1 MTEATAIDRK
11 HWSRPEIAEKLEA
24 FEQGYQCLP
33 SQRQWAED
41 LGIPRSTLQHWLQR
55 RESIDAD
62 PDLVAFFDS
71 AVGVAFLHRLVLAA
85 HLVMTLVGPCG
96 IRLVCLFLELTGL
109 DQFVAASYGPQHQ
122 VATDL
127 EQAVVAF
134 GQTERHRLADG
145 MRPKEITIC
154 EDETF
159 HPETCLVAIEPVS
172 NFILVE
178 KYAESRTATEWTAT
192 MQQATAG
199 LAVKVIQSTSD
210 EGRGIIK
217 HVQDDLGAQHSPD
230 LFHVQHELVRGPSVA
245 LAGQRR
251 HAEQAVAEAA
261 QKVTE
266 YTEKAAQCPSV
277 PGADQAAREAWT
289 GSIEQV
295 HQKEAAARQTLET
308 LVTQQ
313 ARVQQAIQGLSA
325 DYHPYDLETGTPR
338 SPESMATA
346 LNAHFSNLEAVA
358 AETHLSAQ
366 CLQKIAKAKRVVVTM
381 VTTLAF
387 FFLTI
392 RAKVEALALT
402 PDLER
407 AVYDQLIPAIYLDL
421 VSEKVAEAS
430 QRQALKNRSAELLAP
445 LHSAPSPWQSLAQE
459 DLRLVEQVAQEC
471 AELFQRSSSC
481 VEGRNGQLALRH
493 HSLHRIRN
501 QKLAA
506 LTTVHNYFVRRSDGT
521 TAAER
526 FFGTKP
532 GNLFDWVLARVDL
545 PGWPAQKRSKPKPK
559 AYLFPA
565 IAGA

>member
-1 MTEATAIDRK
+1 
-11 HWSRPEIAEKLEA
+11 
-24 FEQGYQCLP
+24 
-33 SQRQWAED
+33 
-41 LGIPRSTLQHWLQR
+41 
-55 RESIDAD
+55 
-62 PDLVAFFDS
+62 
-71 AVGVAFLHRLVLAA
+71 
-85 HLVMTLVGPCG
+85 
-96 IRLVCLFLELTGL
+96 
-109 DQFVAASYGPQHQ
+109 
-122 VATDL
+122 
-127 EQAVVAF
+127 
-134 GQTERHRLADG
+134 
-145 MRPKEITIC
+145 
-154 EDETF
+154 
-159 HPETCLVAIEPVS
+159 
-172 NFILVE
+172 
-178 KYAESRTATEWTAT
+178 
-192 MQQATAG
+192 
-199 LAVKVIQSTSD
+199 
-210 EGRGIIK
+210 
-217 HVQDDLGAQHSPD
+217 
-230 LFHVQHELVRGPSVA
+230 
-245 LAGQRR
+245 
-251 HAEQAVAEAA
+251 
-261 QKVTE
+261 
-266 YTEKAAQCPSV
+266 
-277 PGADQAAREAWT
+277 
-289 GSIEQV
+289 
-295 HQKEAAARQTLET
+295 LET

-338 SPESMATA
+338 STESIATA

-358 AETHLSAQ
+358 AETHLSDQ

-381 VTTLAF
+381 VATLVF

-421 VSEKVAEAS
+421 VAEKVAEAS

-445 LHSAPSPWQSLAQE
+445 LHSATSPWQSLAQE

-493 HSLHRIRN
+493 HSLHRIRS

-526 FFGTKP
+526 FFGAKP

-559 AYLFPA
+559 AYLVPA